1 MEFRFEGYI
10 REIGP
15 LETVTFKDGMVRTKR
30 DIIITTDEQR
40 PNTLGISFWDD
51 DAKSIGS
58 AVSKQYISVD
68 YNAKADFVQGKNG
81 KFLKNNLKAWR
92 FQLGQINPNLQWAE
106 ATIPGYQQATQQ
118 AAPAQQVA
126 PLQAAPAQ
134 QAAAPQVA
142 TIPGYQQPAPA
153 QQAAAPQ
160 VATIPGYQQAAP
172 AQQVAAPQVAMQVNG
187 LPNPVMLNPGQAPF

>member
-15 LETVTFKDGMVRTKR
+15 LETVTFKDATLHTKCEV
-30 DIIITTDEQR
+30 IITTDEQR
-40 PNTLGISFWDD
+40 PNTLGISFWDN
-51 DAKSIGS
+51 DARMICN

-68 YNAKADFVQGKNG
+68 YNAKADFVKGKNG
-81 KFLKNNLKAWR
+81 VFVKNNLKAWR

-106 ATIPGYQQATQQ
+106 ATIPGYQQ
-118 AAPAQQVA
+118 
-126 PLQAAPAQ
+126 PAQ
-134 QAAAPQVA
+134 QAAPQQV
-142 TIPGYQQPAPA
+142 APA

-172 AQQVAAPQVAMQVNG
+172 QQAAPQQAAAPQQLAMQVNG
-187 LPNPVMLNPGQAPF
+187 LPNPVMLNQGQAPF

>member
-15 LETVTFKDGMVRTKR
+15 LETVTFRDNSLHNKR

-68 YNAKADFVQGKNG
+68 YNAKADFVKSKNG
-81 KFLKNNLKAWR
+81 VFLKNNLKAWR
-92 FQLGQINPNLQWAE
+92 FQLGQVNPNLRFADK
-106 ATIPGYQQATQQ
+106 TIPAYQQPPQATPQQ
-118 AAPAQQVA
+118 AAPQQVA
-126 PLQAAPAQ
+126 
-134 QAAAPQVA
+134 
-142 TIPGYQQPAPA
+142 
-153 QQAAAPQ
+153 
-160 VATIPGYQQAAP
+160 
-172 AQQVAAPQVAMQVNG
+172 MHVNG

>member
-15 LETVTFKDGMVRTKR
+15 LETVTFKDGTLHTKR

-40 PNTLGISFWDD
+40 PNTVGISFWDD

-106 ATIPGYQQATQQ
+106 ATIPGYQQAT
-118 AAPAQQVA
+118 PAQQVA
-126 PLQAAPAQ
+126 APPQ
-134 QAAAPQVA
+134 QV
-142 TIPGYQQPAPA
+142 
-153 QQAAAPQ
+153 AAPQ

-187 LPNPVMLNPGQAPF
+187 LPNPVMLNQGQAPF

>member
-10 REIGP
+10 REIGE
-15 LETVTFKDGMVRTKR
+15 LETVTFKDNSVHNKR

-51 DAKSIGS
+51 DAKSIGN

-68 YNAKADFVQGKNG
+68 YNAKADFVKGKNG
-81 KFLKNNLKAWR
+81 DFLKNNLKAWR

-106 ATIPGYQQATQQ
+106 
-118 AAPAQQVA
+118 
-126 PLQAAPAQ
+126 
-134 QAAAPQVA
+134 
-142 TIPGYQQPAPA
+142 
-153 QQAAAPQ
+153 
-160 VATIPGYQQAAP
+160 ATIPGYQQAAP

-187 LPNPVMLNPGQAPF
+187 LPNPVMLNQGQAPF

>member
-15 LETVTFKDGMVRTKR
+15 LETVTFRDNSLHNKR

-40 PNTLGISFWDD
+40 PNTLGISFWAD
-51 DAKSIGS
+51 DAQSIGN
-58 AVSKQYISVD
+58 AVHKQDISVD

-106 ATIPGYQQATQQ
+106 ATIPGYQQPAAPQQVAVVPQQ
-118 AAPAQQVA
+118 AAPQQPAPQQVA
-126 PLQAAPAQ
+126 PPQLPPQ
-134 QAAAPQVA
+134 QAVPQ
-142 TIPGYQQPAPA
+142 
-153 QQAAAPQ
+153 
-160 VATIPGYQQAAP
+160 
-172 AQQVAAPQVAMQVNG
+172 QVAMQVNG
-187 LPNPVMLNPGQAPF
+187 LPNPVMLNPPF

>member
-10 REIGP
+10 REIGE

-81 KFLKNNLKAWR
+81 VFLKNNLKAWR

-106 ATIPGYQQATQQ
+106 ATIPGYQQAAAPQQVAPPPQQ
-118 AAPAQQVA
+118 AAPQQVA
-126 PLQAAPAQ
+126 PPQ
-134 QAAAPQVA
+134 QAVPQ
-142 TIPGYQQPAPA
+142 
-153 QQAAAPQ
+153 
-160 VATIPGYQQAAP
+160 
-172 AQQVAAPQVAMQVNG
+172 QVAMQVNG
-187 LPNPVMLNPGQAPF
+187 LPNPVMLNPPF

>member
-15 LETVTFKDGMVRTKR
+15 LETVTFKDATLHTKCEV
-30 DIIITTDEQR
+30 IITTDEQR

-118 AAPAQQVA
+118 AAAPLQAVPPQQPAPPQQVA
-126 PLQAAPAQ
+126 PPQ
-134 QAAAPQVA
+134 QAVP
-142 TIPGYQQPAPA
+142 
-153 QQAAAPQ
+153 
-160 VATIPGYQQAAP
+160 
-172 AQQVAAPQVAMQVNG
+172 QQVAMPVNG
-187 LPNPVMLNPGQAPF
+187 LPNPVMLNPPF

>member
-15 LETVTFKDGMVRTKR
+15 LETVTFRDNSLHNKR

-40 PNTLGISFWDD
+40 PNTLGISFWDA

-68 YNAKADFVQGKNG
+68 YNAKADFVKGKNG

-106 ATIPGYQQATQQ
+106 ATIPGYQQPAATQQ
-118 AAPAQQVA
+118 QNAAPHQQVA
-126 PLQAAPAQ
+126 PPPQ
-134 QAAAPQVA
+134 QAAHP
-142 TIPGYQQPAPA
+142 P
-153 QQAAAPQ
+153 
-160 VATIPGYQQAAP
+160 
-172 AQQVAAPQVAMQVNG
+172 QVAAPQVAMQVNG
-187 LPNPVMLNPGQAPF
+187 LPNPVMLNQGQA

>member
-15 LETVTFKDGMVRTKR
+15 LETVTFRDNSLHNKR

-58 AVSKQYISVD
+58 AVTKQYISVD
-68 YNAKADFVQGKNG
+68 YNAKADFVKGKNG
-81 KFLKNNLKAWR
+81 TFLKNNLKAWR

-106 ATIPGYQQATQQ
+106 ATIPGYQQA
-118 AAPAQQVA
+118 APQ
-126 PLQAAPAQ
+126 QAAPAQ
-134 QAAAPQVA
+134 QAASPQVA
-142 TIPGYQQPAPA
+142 TIPGYQQPAP
-153 QQAAAPQ
+153 QQ
-160 VATIPGYQQAAP
+160 VAAL

>member
-15 LETVTFKDGMVRTKR
+15 LETVTFRDNSLHNKR

-51 DAKSIGS
+51 DAKSIGN
-58 AVSKQYISVD
+58 AVHKQYISVD
-68 YNAKADFVQGKNG
+68 YNAKADFVKGKNG
-81 KFLKNNLKAWR
+81 TFLKNNLKAWR

-106 ATIPGYQQATQQ
+106 ATIPGYQQA
-118 AAPAQQVA
+118 AP
-126 PLQAAPAQ
+126 Q
-134 QAAAPQVA
+134 QAAAPLQ
-142 TIPGYQQPAPA
+142 
-153 QQAAAPQ
+153 
-160 VATIPGYQQAAP
+160 QQAAP

>member
-15 LETVTFKDGMVRTKR
+15 LETVTFKDGRVRTKR

-51 DAKSIGS
+51 DARMICN

-106 ATIPGYQQATQQ
+106 ATIPGYQQAAPQQ
-118 AAPAQQVA
+118 AAPAQQA
-126 PLQAAPAQ
+126 AAPQ
-134 QAAAPQVA
+134 QGAAPQVA

-160 VATIPGYQQAAP
+160 QG
-172 AQQVAAPQVAMQVNG
+172 AAPQVAMQVNG
-187 LPNPVMLNPGQAPF
+187 LPNPVMLNQGQAPF

>member
-15 LETVTFKDGMVRTKR
+15 LETVTFKDGRVRTKR

-51 DAKSIGS
+51 DARMICN
-58 AVSKQYISVD
+58 AVPKQYISVD
-68 YNAKADFVQGKNG
+68 YNAKADFVKSKNG
-81 KFLKNNLKAWR
+81 DFLKNNLKAWR

-106 ATIPGYQQATQQ
+106 ATIPGYQQAAPQQAAPAQQAAPPQQ

-126 PLQAAPAQ
+126 PSQLPPQ
-134 QAAAPQVA
+134 QAVP
-142 TIPGYQQPAPA
+142 
-153 QQAAAPQ
+153 
-160 VATIPGYQQAAP
+160 
-172 AQQVAAPQVAMQVNG
+172 QQVALNVNG
-187 LPNPVMLNPGQAPF
+187 LPNPVMLNPPF

>member
-15 LETVTFKDGMVRTKR
+15 LETVTFKDGTLHTKR

-40 PNTLGISFWDD
+40 PNSLGISFWDD
-51 DAKSIGS
+51 DALKICN

-106 ATIPGYQQATQQ
+106 ATIPGYQQAAPQQAQVAAPPLQQ
-118 AAPAQQVA
+118 AAPPQQV
-126 PLQAAPAQ
+126 
-134 QAAAPQVA
+134 AAPQVA
-142 TIPGYQQPAPA
+142 TILGYQQ
-153 QQAAAPQ
+153 
-160 VATIPGYQQAAP
+160 
-172 AQQVAAPQVAMQVNG
+172 AAPQVAMQVNG
-187 LPNPVMLNPGQAPF
+187 LPNPVMLNQGQAPF

>member
-15 LETVTFKDGMVRTKR
+15 LETVTFKDKSVHNKR

-40 PNTLGISFWDD
+40 PNSLGISFWDD
-51 DAKSIGS
+51 DALKIDC

-68 YNAKADFVQGKNG
+68 YNAKADFVKSKNG
-81 KFLKNNLKAWR
+81 DFLKNNLKAWR

-106 ATIPGYQQATQQ
+106 ATIPGYQQAAPQQ

-126 PLQAAPAQ
+126 PSQLP
-134 QAAAPQVA
+134 P
-142 TIPGYQQPAPA
+142 
-153 QQAAAPQ
+153 
-160 VATIPGYQQAAP
+160 QQAAP
-172 AQQVAAPQVAMQVNG
+172 AQQVAAVAQQTALHVNG
-187 LPNPVMLNPGQAPF
+187 LPNPVMLNPPF

>member
-15 LETVTFKDGMVRTKR
+15 LETVTFRDNSLHNKR

-106 ATIPGYQQATQQ
+106 ATIPGYQQA
-118 AAPAQQVA
+118 P
-126 PLQAAPAQ
+126 P
-134 QAAAPQVA
+134 
-142 TIPGYQQPAPA
+142 QQPAPA
-153 QQAAAPQ
+153 QQAAPLQVAPAQQVAAPQ
-160 VATIPGYQQAAP
+160 TAAP

-187 LPNPVMLNPGQAPF
+187 LPNPVMLNQGQAPF

>member
-15 LETVTFKDGMVRTKR
+15 LETVTFKDNSVHNKR

-81 KFLKNNLKAWR
+81 VFLKNNLKAWR
-92 FQLGQINPNLQWAE
+92 FQLGQVNPNLRFADK
-106 ATIPGYQQATQQ
+106 TIPAYQQPPQAAPQQ
-118 AAPAQQVA
+118 AAPQQVA
-126 PLQAAPAQ
+126 PPQLPPQ
-134 QAAAPQVA
+134 QAVPQ
-142 TIPGYQQPAPA
+142 
-153 QQAAAPQ
+153 
-160 VATIPGYQQAAP
+160 
-172 AQQVAAPQVAMQVNG
+172 QVAMQVNG
-187 LPNPVMLNPGQAPF
+187 LPNPVMLNPPF